1 MLRVP
6 LSPPG
11 FVTTTLTEPLACAGV
26 VALIDVLPTT
36 VTLVAGVPPKL
47 TVAPEANPVP
57 EIETPV
63 PPVVGPD
70 AGETLLTTGF
80 VFDVVPKNS
89 DMLGASA
96 EAPGNVAKPSPSA
109 VSLSTLWC

>member
-57 EIETPV
+57 EIETVV
-63 PPVVGPD
+63 PPAVGPD

-80 VFDVVPKNS
+80 VFGVVPKNS
-89 DMLGASA
+89 DMLGAVA
-96 EAPGNVAKPSPSA
+96 DAPGNTAKPNPSA
-109 VSLSTLWC
+109 LNRRTLCS